1 MTFHNTWKLRIQVRI
16 FVATLTAVL
25 IASSAS
31 VFPRCSAFV
40 PPVTSH
46 TKSTSI
52 SKSKSK
58 LFLQWE
64 DIVYSAEAAAA
75 SLATNSLDHVSLT
88 TIPVMYG
95 AGLLTSVSPCV
106 WGLLPLTMSYITTAA
121 GERNDKNP
129 TIPTLVFAAG
139 LASVFMTFGVIAA
152 TAGTLFGGG
161 PSTPL
166 GLLSNLISLAMGL
179 QLLELLQIPLP
190 SINNIFQSSSSSS
203 STKDLILLDAS
214 GNILS
219 STTSTTGNA
228 NSGSLVRTF
237 LLGASSAVVASPCA
251 TPVLTSILAFCTAHH
266 PAVGAGL
273 LGMYSLGYS
282 TPLLVVAATG
292 GQVFRGAPWVTQ
304 LTGGVLVCLGTQGIL
319 TALLGDA
326 SLAGLEIIEY

>member
-1 MTFHNTWKLRIQVRI
+1 MTNYNSSSNHRIKVPI
-16 FVATLTAVL
+16 FFFGMIVVAIMMLV
-25 IASSAS
+25 
-31 VFPRCSAFV
+31 PRCSSFA
-40 PPVTSH
+40 PPATSVLR
-46 TKSTSI
+46 T
-52 SKSKSK
+52 KSK
-58 LFLQWE
+58 LHLQWE
-64 DIVYSAEAAAA
+64 DVVYSAEAAAA
-75 SLATNSLDHVSLT
+75 SLATNSLDHISLT

-166 GLLSNLISLAMGL
+166 GLLSNLISLTMGL
-179 QLLELLQIPLP
+179 QLLELLQLPLP
-190 SINNIFQSSSSSS
+190 SINNIFQSSSSN
-203 STKDLILLDAS
+203 DLILLDAS

-219 STTSTTGNA
+219 NTNGDGDG
-228 NSGSLVRTF
+228 GSLLRTF
-237 LLGASSAVVASPCA
+237 FLGASSAVVASPCA

-326 SLAGLEIIEY
+326 SLAGLEIIDY